1 VLEFCDMAGKL
12 QMKVE
17 GRDEVMSRMPAYFRH
32 AHTVYQ
38 VKHHEIA
45 LLTATTTQAIW
56 AEEDIVTFFDPMHS
70 PSAVIHGLG
79 CYHERYEKAA
89 GEWHITGFR
98 LERLKLDYTPW
109 PVAAQEPA

>member
-45 LLTATTTQAIW
+45 VLTATTTQAIW

-70 PSAVIHGLG
+70 PSAVIHGFG

-98 LERLKLDYTPW
+98 LERLKLDYTPR